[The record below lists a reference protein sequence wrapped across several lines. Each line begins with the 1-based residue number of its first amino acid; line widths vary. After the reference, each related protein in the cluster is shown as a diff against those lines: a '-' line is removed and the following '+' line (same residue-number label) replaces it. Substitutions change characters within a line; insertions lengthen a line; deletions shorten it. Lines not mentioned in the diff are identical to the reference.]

1 MKRSF
6 DNDVRL
12 FAINCAV
19 IKTDLDK
26 VVAASSIRPVR
37 SELEQVTDR
46 LTEPYLGQIDDDIK
60 RNAARMSAYYE
71 IFYALENYIRTFV
84 IETLVD
90 NQGEDW
96 WEVSVPNDI
105 KDSVELLIKKEV
117 KEGIRRRSENELDY
131 TTFGELGKI
140 IVKNWSIFA
149 GLFSS
154 SNQEGVTKVFYKL
167 NLARGPIAHCGV
179 LSEDEVIRLKLTVK
193 DWFELF

>member
-154 SNQEGVTKVFYKL
+154 SDQEGVTKVFYKL